1 MFLDDIFHGNSHHAR
16 QETAR
21 HRDADQD
28 SKFSILAGLDNRR
41 HHNRKRQPRQTPPQ
55 VPAGSH
61 MADSPRNRLSS
72 RRCIHKQNRK
82 PDQLRA
88 ICSKQRGKHCL
99 CLADWNDGC
108 TLSEIPPCSEDSDSA
123 PSFQGYRHTDT
134 PSQSMCNTQSSY
146 SLGSCGMHRPGSTLC
161 LATCSITSL

>member
-41 HHNRKRQPRQTPPQ
+41 HHNRKRQPRQTPRKCQQDHIWQILP
-55 VPAGSH
+55 VIDFH
-61 MADSPRNRLSS
+61 HED
-72 RRCIHKQNRK
+72 CIHKQNRK

-108 TLSEIPPCSEDSDSA
+108 TLSEIPHVRKIPT
-123 PSFQGYRHTDT
+123 QRRHSKDT
-134 PSQSMCNTQSSY
+134 AIQTR
-146 SLGSCGMHRPGSTLC
+146 HRNQCVILNHRI
-161 LATCSITSL
+161 A